1 MKKLIALV
9 ASIMFSLS
17 IVGFAVAQAPAP
29 KAEEKMEKKETK
41 ASCLKAAKDDKDKKA
56 ECEKKYAKKP
66 ADKTE
71 KKDDKK

>member
-29 KAEEKMEKKETK
+29 KAEDKKMDKMEKKETK
-41 ASCLKAAKDDKDKKA
+41 ADCLKMAKDDKDKKA
-56 ECEKKYAKKP
+56 ECEKKFAKKP
-66 ADKTE
+66 ADK
-71 KKDDKK
+71 K

>member
-17 IVGFAVAQAPAP
+17 MVGFAVAQAPAP
-29 KAEEKMEKKETK
+29 KAEEKKETK

-71 KKDDKK
+71 KKDEKK